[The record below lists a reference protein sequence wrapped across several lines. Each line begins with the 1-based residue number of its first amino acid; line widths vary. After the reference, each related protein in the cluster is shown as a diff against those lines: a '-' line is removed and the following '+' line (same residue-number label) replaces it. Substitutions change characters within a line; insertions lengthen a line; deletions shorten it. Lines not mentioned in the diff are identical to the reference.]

1 MYDDRTLCHVG
12 RHLLGV
18 IYMEWQQIEYFQKV
32 AELQHMTKAAEALS
46 ISQPALSRS
55 IARLEEELG
64 VSLFERQGRNIILNQ
79 YGKLFLKHADRILN
93 EFDMTKKEIQ
103 SLLDPEYGIVSLGF
117 LHTLGVNII
126 PDILSGFQNLHP
138 NTKIKLY
145 QNNNISLLKQLEK
158 GEIDLCLVHHSTDNP
173 HIEWE
178 KLWDEELFLMVPAG
192 HPLAQ
197 KESVTLN
204 EIGNEPIISMKPG
217 YELRKIADKLFRKVK
232 MTPNITFEGEE
243 VTTLAG
249 LVASGLG
256 IALLPDQRDIDETK
270 VRKVHVRWP
279 SCRRAIGL
287 SWYSDRYL
295 SPAVRRFMKFIF
307 TRYKGTAL

>member
-1 MYDDRTLCHVG
+1 
-12 RHLLGV
+12 
-18 IYMEWQQIEYFQKV
+18 MEWQQIEYFQKV
-32 AELQHMTKAAEALS
+32 AQLQHMTKAAEALS

-64 VSLFERQGRNIILNQ
+64 ISLFERQGRNIILNQ
-79 YGKLFLKHADRILN
+79 YGKLFLKHADRILK
-93 EFDMTKKEIQ
+93 EVEMTKKEIK
-103 SLLDPEYGIVSLGF
+103 SLLDPEYGVVSLGF

-126 PDILSGFQNLHP
+126 PDILSGFQIHHP

-145 QNNNISLLKQLEK
+145 QNNNISLLKQLEA
-158 GEIDLCLVHHSTDNP
+158 GEIDLCLVHHPFEDS

-178 KLWDEELFLMVPAG
+178 KLWDEELFLMVPAN

-197 KESVTLN
+197 KESITLG
-204 EIGNEPIISMKPG
+204 EIQNEPIISMKPG
-217 YELRKIADKLFRKVK
+217 YELRKIADKLCRRVNI
-232 MTPNITFEGEE
+232 TPNITFEGEE

-256 IALLPDQRDIDETK
+256 VALLPDQRDIDEDK
-270 VRKVHVRWP
+270 VKKVHVKWP
-279 SCRRAIGL
+279 SCRRQIGL

-307 TRYKGTAL
+307 TRYKG